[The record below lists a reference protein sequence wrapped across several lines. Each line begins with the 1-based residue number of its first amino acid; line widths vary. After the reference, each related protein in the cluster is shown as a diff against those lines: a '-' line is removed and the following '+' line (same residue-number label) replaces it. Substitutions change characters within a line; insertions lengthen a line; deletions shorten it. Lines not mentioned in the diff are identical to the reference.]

1 MTTIEAIILPMLGYI
16 LGIVTYHHW
25 GEEHSPKAQ
34 IIRRQRKLIEE
45 QNELLQKLY
54 NEHH

>member
-1 MTTIEAIILPMLGYI
+1 MTTIEAIILPMLGSI
-16 LGIVTYHHW
+16 LRIVTYHYW

-45 QNELLQKLY
+45 QNELLQKLHD
-54 NEHH
+54 EHY

>member
-1 MTTIEAIILPMLGYI
+1 MTTIEAIILPMLGSI
-16 LGIVTYHHW
+16 LGIVTYHYW

-45 QNELLQKLY
+45 QNELLQKLHD
-54 NEHH
+54 EHY